1 MTPAAPGPRNRGHSI
16 REAGSPSA
24 QDDET
29 LWDLEERFWTGGLD
43 SARATTAKNAVMI
56 FPYPAGILQGDQI
69 WSRLKPGTSWRSIEM
84 ADRSAVRRGAL
95 AVLAYR
101 VLAETADVPI
111 YEALCASTYL
121 LDEDEW
127 RRMSHQETPIT

>member
-1 MTPAAPGPRNRGHSI
+1 MTPAAPGPRNSGPSI
-16 REAGSPSA
+16 REAEKLSP

-43 SARATTAKNAVMI
+43 SVRATTAKNAVMI

-69 WSRLKPGTSWRSIEM
+69 WSRLKPETSWRSIEM

-101 VLAETADVPI
+101 ISAETADVPI

-127 RRMSHQETPIT
+127 LRMSHQETPIT